1 MRKVSMTLRLSRMLR
16 TKPRL
21 KSRLSAKKKLT
32 AGKSNAMTAG
42 TGKQPTI
49 TSKARSFLST
59 LTSIFPRKN

>member
-1 MRKVSMTLRLSRMLR
+1 MNLTRMRKVSMTLRLSRSLR

-42 TGKQPTI
+42 I
-49 TSKARSFLST
+49 ENRL
-59 LTSIFPRKN
+59 R

>member
-49 TSKARSFLST
+49 TS
-59 LTSIFPRKN
+59 